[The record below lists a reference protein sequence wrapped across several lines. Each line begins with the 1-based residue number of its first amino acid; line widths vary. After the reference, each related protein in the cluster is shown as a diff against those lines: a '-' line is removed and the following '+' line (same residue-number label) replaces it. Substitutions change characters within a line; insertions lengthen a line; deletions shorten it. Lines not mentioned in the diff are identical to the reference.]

1 MEGGRGQASD
11 RAEFAF
17 FLVSLDTLR
26 NIRAMRIRS
35 LFLKTGFSLTLVLF
49 MLGSGRPPA
58 DPAAVKT
65 PQLPKTVN
73 VKDFARAYGF
83 TEVQVGK
90 DKILLKG
97 HVHELLFFK
106 DSRRAELN
114 GTVIWLNDPMVV
126 QNRRWVLSLVD
137 VQLTLRPL
145 LLPTD
150 VLKGLGHQIV
160 VLDAGHGGADSGAVS
175 PGLLMEKQVVLD
187 ITRRVRALL
196 LAQGYQ
202 VLLTRH
208 DDRFL
213 ELTERS
219 RRADQWNADVF
230 VSIHANSGSATAVG
244 TETFALSLP
253 GYPSTNQAAGST
265 IPRESYPAN
274 AFNQGNVALAYAI
287 HHALIQQND
296 LTDRGLRR
304 ARFAVLKN
312 APCPAALVEV
322 GFLTHA
328 KEGPKLANAE
338 YRTAMALSIATGID
352 NYLRAVKKAAINL
365 ETETKD

>member
-160 VLDAGHGGADSGAVS
+160 VLNDGGADSGAVS

>member
-1 MEGGRGQASD
+1 MSVRLLSTKI
-11 RAEFAF
+11 F
-17 FLVSLDTLR
+17 FGLILG
-26 NIRAMRIRS
+26 
-35 LFLKTGFSLTLVLF
+35 LFV
-49 MLGSGRPPA
+49 LGSGRPPGNSGA
-58 DPAAVKT
+58 DKT
-65 PQLPKTVN
+65 PQPSKTVN
-73 VKDFARAYGF
+73 VRDFARAYGF

-90 DKILLKG
+90 DRILLKG
-97 HVHELLFFK
+97 HVHELLLFK

-114 GTVIWLNDPMVV
+114 GTLVWLNDPMVV
-126 QNRRWVLSLVD
+126 QNRLWVISLVD

-145 LLPTD
+145 LLPAE
-150 VLKGLGHQIV
+150 VLTGLGHQTV
-160 VLDAGHGGADSGAVS
+160 VLDAGHGGEDSGAVS
-175 PGLLMEKQVVLD
+175 PGRLMEKQVVLD

-196 LAQGYQ
+196 LARGYQ

-213 ELTERS
+213 ELDERP
-219 RRADQWNADVF
+219 RRAGQWRADVF
-230 VSIHANSGSATAVG
+230 ISIHANSGSASAVG

-253 GYPSTNQAAGST
+253 GYLSTNQAAGTAVS
-265 IPRESYPAN
+265 REVHPGN
-274 AFNQGNVALAYAI
+274 AFNQANISVAYAI

-328 KEGPKLANAE
+328 QEGARLAKTE
-338 YRTAMALSIATGID
+338 YRAAMALSIATGID

-365 ETETKD
+365 ETETKE